1 MSAAAGC
8 FNVGHMCVRI
18 PRKEGEVQKIA
29 CPGSIHEKPFSSL
42 IYYKAEERCLVC
54 INNEE
59 VKSARNLG
67 DNFWGF

>member
-1 MSAAAGC
+1 MHIFSFDKYRPELSAATMSAAAGC

-42 IYYKAEERCLVC
+42 IYYKAEERCLVY
-54 INNEE
+54 
-59 VKSARNLG
+59 KQ
-67 DNFWGF
+67 